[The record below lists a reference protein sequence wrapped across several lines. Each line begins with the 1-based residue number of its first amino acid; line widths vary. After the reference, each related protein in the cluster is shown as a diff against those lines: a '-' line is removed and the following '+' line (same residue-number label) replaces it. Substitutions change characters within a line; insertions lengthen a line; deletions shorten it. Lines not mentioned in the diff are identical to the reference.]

1 MLGENRKKE
10 NGGWMNGFMH
20 GLMDRQRDRWMMDG
34 WMDGE
39 MDGWVDGWGLLVLE
53 VSEAGS
59 LHRAGRGGG
68 RR

>member
-1 MLGENRKKE
+1 
-10 NGGWMNGFMH
+10 
-20 GLMDRQRDRWMMDG
+20 MDSCMDRWMDRG
-34 WMDGE
+34 MDGE
-39 MDGWVDGWGLLVLE
+39 MDGWMDRWGLLVLE